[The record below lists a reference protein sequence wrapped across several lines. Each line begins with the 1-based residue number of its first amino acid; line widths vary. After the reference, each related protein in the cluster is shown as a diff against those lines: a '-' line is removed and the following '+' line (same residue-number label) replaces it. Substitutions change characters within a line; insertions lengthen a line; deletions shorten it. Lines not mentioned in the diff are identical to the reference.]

1 MFTHHLHL
9 LLFSVQRYQHVLHF
23 DLYTSHEQVERVQ
36 RANFIHFLVLCLVP
50 TALLIIVVTAIVSKE
65 TDCGTVGLTTCK
77 MEPRSF
83 TNAFTS
89 VCVCDA
95 VRLGSNSS
103 ATEEAESSDENN
115 PFWLS
120 RTLQQ

>member
-50 TALLIIVVTAIVSKE
+50 TALLIIVVAAIVSKDS
-65 TDCGTVGLTTCK
+65 DCGTVGLTTCE

-89 VCVCDA
+89 ACICDA
-95 VRLGSNSS
+95 VRITSS
-103 ATEEAESSDENN
+103 VTEEDEDN
-115 PFWLS
+115 PF
-120 RTLQQ
+120 

>member
-1 MFTHHLHL
+1 MCSSHHLHL
-9 LLFSVQRYQHVLHF
+9 LLFSVQRCQHILHF

-65 TDCGTVGLTTCK
+65 NDCGTVGLTTCK

-89 VCVCDA
+89 ACVCDS
-95 VRLGSNSS
+95 VRIASS
-103 ATEEAESSDENN
+103 VTEEADEDN
-115 PFWLS
+115 PF
-120 RTLQQ
+120 

>member
-1 MFTHHLHL
+1 VFTHHLHL

-36 RANFIHFLVLCLVP
+36 RASFIHFLVLCFVP
-50 TALLIIVVTAIVSKE
+50 TALLIIVVTTIVSKE

-95 VRLGSNSS
+95 VRLATS
-103 ATEEAESSDENN
+103 ATEEADEDN